1 MKYVTKV
8 AILFTTGQP
17 TRMSRFDYLFGC
29 HKYYLENYE
38 KLLNHRF
45 PEAHYNVFHD
55 CILSSQQRAKVFLRF
70 LKTYW
75 SLNFYNKTKQKK
87 TDISFM

>member
-1 MKYVTKV
+1 MKDVTKV
-8 AILFTTGQP
+8 ANLFNTGPP

-70 LKTYW
+70 RK
-75 SLNFYNKTKQKK
+75 
-87 TDISFM
+87 IIEV